1 MDEVEEPR
9 SIVEEIKAAVAAG
22 KSIRLRLHD
31 IDGELIEVV
40 DLPTAGEVQT

>member
-1 MDEVEEPR
+1 MNEQED
-9 SIVEEIKAAVAAG
+9 IVEEIKAAVAAG